1 MSKNISC
8 QKNKHSM
15 DPNILSN
22 RYANEVR
29 SEIEI
34 SGIDQRKFLQ
44 NPDTFPKAIDLN
56 LGKSVY
62 EFQYLDSG
70 IQMLVLAAIYFN
82 SKTLTEP
89 LRRN

>member
-1 MSKNISC
+1 
-8 QKNKHSM
+8 M

-29 SEIEI
+29 SEIEMASI
-34 SGIDQRKFLQ
+34 QRKILQ

-56 LGKSVY
+56 LWKRVY
-62 EFQYLDSG
+62 DFEFLDSE
-70 IQMLVLAAIYFN
+70 IQMLGLIAIYYN
-82 SKTLTEP
+82 SKTLTEL